1 MTVGKHL
8 ALSVMLTLGIGSQ
21 ISSANAEGI
30 NCAKAQTKIDKAV
43 CADPD
48 LRALD
53 TRIATAYSR
62 LIKELDPQSAEALK
76 KDQRWFLGARNSDE
90 DLREGSVDKQDL
102 SDTLQF
108 RAKFLESIIAHPRPG
123 FSGRWENVAGTLNLE
138 ESSGKRVTFDGNA
151 ADPQS
156 QRWVCEAAGD
166 GPLINGKAQIA
177 IDTDDGAWTLT
188 ASRDGATLDVEETA
202 PAKEGGVGSPP
213 YCGFN
218 GTFSGVYFQT
228 AK

>member
-1 MTVGKHL
+1 MTLRKYL
-8 ALSVMLTLGIGSQ
+8 SLSVMLTIGIGSQ

-53 TRIATAYSR
+53 KRVASAYSR
-62 LIKELDPQSAEALK
+62 LMKELDPQSAGALK
-76 KDQRWFLGARNSDE
+76 KDQRWFLSARDSDA
-90 DLREGSVDKQDL
+90 DLREGAADKQDL

-108 RAKFLESIIAHPRPG
+108 RAKFLESIVAHPGPG

-166 GPLINGKAQIA
+166 GPVINSKAEIA
-177 IDTDDGAWTLT
+177 IDTDDGAWTVT
-188 ASRDGATLDVEETA
+188 ATRDGATLGVGETP
-202 PAKEGGVGSPP
+202 PAKDGGVGSPP